1 MNLFYR
7 ESGHGFPLVVL
18 HGLYGSSDNWMGLT
32 KQWAEN
38 YRVIA
43 VDLRNHG
50 ASPKDVSHTYSDMV
64 ADLAWL
70 FNDLQI
76 ESAHILGHSMGGKVA
91 IAFAADY
98 PELVKSLIVADISPR
113 NYLTDPSSAIQY
125 SFHKQ
130 LLTRL
135 NSIDLKTIEKR
146 EQVESILKTF
156 IPEAGIR
163 MFILKSLHRN
173 RNHEYDWKFNVPV
186 LYKSLTH
193 ILSGVD
199 ASDYDDRIP
208 ITAYPVLFIKG
219 GLSGYI
225 TSEDELLIK
234 QMYPQAKI
242 EQIEGATHWLHA
254 EKPQKFNAI
263 VTNFLNSIH

>member
-7 ESGHGFPLVVL
+7 ESGKGFPLVVL
-18 HGLYGSSDNWMGLT
+18 HGLYGSSDNWLGLT
-32 KQWAEN
+32 KLWAEN

-50 ASPKDVSHTYSDMV
+50 ASPHDPSHTYSDMV

-76 ESAHILGHSMGGKVA
+76 ENAHILGHSMGGKVA

-113 NYLTDPSSAIQY
+113 NYLTDPASAIQY
-125 SFHKQ
+125 GFHKQ
-130 LLTRL
+130 LLSAL
-135 NSIDLKTIEKR
+135 DSLDLKTIEKR
-146 EQVESILKTF
+146 EDVENVLKTF

-163 MFILKSLHRN
+163 MFILKSLHRDRSN
-173 RNHEYDWKFNVPV
+173 EYAWKFNVPI
-186 LYKSLTH
+186 LHKYLTI

-199 ASDYDDRIP
+199 SSDYEDRIP
-208 ITAYPVLFIKG
+208 IASYPVLFIKG
-219 GLSGYI
+219 GRSGYI
-225 TSEDELLIK
+225 TDENELIIK
-234 QMYPQAKI
+234 HMYPQAKI
-242 EQIEGATHWLHA
+242 EEIDGATHWLHA
-254 EKPQKFNAI
+254 EKPQEFNQIVKKFLSS
-263 VTNFLNSIH
+263 VH